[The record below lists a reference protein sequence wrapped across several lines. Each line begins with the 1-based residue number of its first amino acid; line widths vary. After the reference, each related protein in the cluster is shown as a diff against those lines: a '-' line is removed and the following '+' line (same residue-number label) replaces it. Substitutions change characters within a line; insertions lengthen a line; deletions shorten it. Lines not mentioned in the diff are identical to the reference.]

1 MKALK
6 WILCVMGV
14 LVSIFNVMNDDPSS
28 LVAWIGLGMI
38 VLGWRIGKK
47 QKEEEIQE
55 MVRKEKEKKEAQ
67 QAAHPYSP
75 PARYAYV
82 PDPDTEEE
90 EEEPDYESAAFL
102 QYPIGDYYGDLSDE
116 DDERLSNIDPIE
128 RDTVI
133 EKERLFWDM
142 MIFDDDE

>member
-1 MKALK
+1 MKVLK
-6 WILCVMGV
+6 WMLYTFGVILLLAGGQDQPQP
-14 LVSIFNVMNDDPSS
+14 L
-28 LVAWIGLGMI
+28 LAWLGIGLI
-38 VLGWRIGKK
+38 ILGWRIGKE
-47 QKEEEIQE
+47 QKEEERRERRRMEEERRQ
-55 MVRKEKEKKEAQ
+55 AQ
-67 QAAHPYSP
+67 QSAHPNSQ
-75 PARYAYV
+75 PAQPVYISDMGV
-82 PDPDTEEE
+82 E

-102 QYPIGDYYGDLSDE
+102 QYPIGEYYGDLSDE